1 MNAQVRL
8 VFRKTVEKPTSPEG
22 LQKMYENFLSFTTIT
37 TSKKLHL
44 VHCTMPTV
52 MEDMG
57 WVILLTHLS
66 GPI

>member
-1 MNAQVRL
+1 

-37 TSKKLHL
+37 TSKLHL
-44 VHCTMPTV
+44 AHHTMPTV

-57 WVILLTHLS
+57 WVILLALLR
-66 GPI
+66 GLI